1 MLLWEV
7 LGWSSTILVLLG
19 YILNAKSLT
28 KLAMFSWIIGD
39 IGWVVYDIHINNISH
54 MVLSFVI
61 ITINIYGIWNI
72 CNLKKESIWRIK
84 Q

>member
-1 MLLWEV
+1 MIEA
-7 LGWSSTILVLLG
+7 LGWLSTVLVLAG
-19 YILNAKSLT
+19 YVLNAKSMT

-39 IGWVVYDIHINNISH
+39 IGWVTYDLLINNISH

-61 ITINIYGIWNI
+61 ISINIYGIWNI
-72 CNLKKESIWRIK
+72 CKTKKESIWHIR

>member
-1 MLLWEV
+1 MIEA
-7 LGWSSTILVLLG
+7 LGWLSTVLVLAG
-19 YILNAKSLT
+19 YILNAKSMT

-39 IGWVVYDIHINNISH
+39 IGWVTYDLLINNISH

-61 ITINIYGIWNI
+61 ISINIYGIWNI
-72 CNLKKESIWRIK
+72 CKTKKESIWHIR